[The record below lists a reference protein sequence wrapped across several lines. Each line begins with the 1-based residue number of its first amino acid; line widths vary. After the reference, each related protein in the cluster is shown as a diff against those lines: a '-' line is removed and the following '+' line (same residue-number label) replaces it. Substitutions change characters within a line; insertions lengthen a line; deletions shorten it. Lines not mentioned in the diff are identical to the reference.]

1 MLMNK
6 SRTICVK
13 LLGKE
18 FQINCPEG
26 KEQELL
32 DAAYHLDQNM
42 LEIRNNGRIFGL
54 ERIAIMA
61 ALNATHDVLKQNLQN
76 KESARELNEKV
87 KDLQNK
93 IDNVLLAKSN
103 HTIVV
108 EEII

>member
-1 MLMNK
+1 
-6 SRTICVK
+6 
-13 LLGKE
+13 
-18 FQINCPEG
+18 
-26 KEQELL
+26 
-32 DAAYHLDQNM
+32 
-42 LEIRNNGRIFGL
+42 
-54 ERIAIMA
+54 MA